1 MVNGF
6 PNIPVVHD
14 YVKFMVDWHYI
25 EERQAYASTTVNAT
39 FSNNTWIPAGTIGR
53 VLGVE
58 IDPGYGRDTAGGY
71 MLFIGVWTTVG
82 ITVLKFP
89 FTTRPEVLEVIPD
102 TPAARVLYG
111 KK

>member
-1 MVNGF
+1 MASGF

-14 YVKFMVDWHYI
+14 YVIFKLDWHYI
-25 EERQAYASTTVNAT
+25 EEKQSYASTTVNAT
-39 FSNNTWIPAGTIGR
+39 FSTNTWIPAGTIGR

-58 IDPGYGRDTAGGY
+58 VDPGYGRDTAGGY
-71 MLFIGVWTTVG
+71 MLFIGVQTQFG
-82 ITVLKFP
+82 MTVLKFP
-89 FTTRPEVLEVIPD
+89 FTSRPEVLESVPD